1 MSGASSIED
10 SLGNAIISFLKS
22 VPTITSMNLASIDWM
37 YNMQGAGSYPSNPY
51 TMCPRLMLRCDG
63 ESLSPGPPRGG
74 MTQKVVYGYSL
85 FYQERQN
92 VIFGAPRVNH
102 QLSCVSNGRKI
113 ISAFTE
119 ASFKPAI
126 IESTTG
132 LQSWSVIPVQVE
144 YPDELKHEFDDPNLR
159 ISVMST
165 QLKIEGYISS
175 IPL

>member
-1 MSGASSIED
+1 MAGASSIED
-10 SLGNAIISFLKS
+10 SLGNAIILFLRS
-22 VPTITSMNLASIDWM
+22 VPSIIAMNLVDIDWM
-37 YNMQGAGSYPSNPY
+37 YSLQSAGSYPSNPY

-74 MTQKVVYGYSL
+74 MVQKVVYGYSL

-92 VIFGAPRVNH
+92 VVFGTPRVNH
-102 QLSCVSNGRKI
+102 QLSCVSNGKNI

-119 ASFKPAI
+119 EAFHPAL
-126 IESTTG
+126 IESVTG
-132 LQSWSVIPVQVE
+132 LQSWSVVPVQVE

-159 ISVMST
+159 ISVMSA

-175 IPL
+175 MLL